1 MIFGCRSRGARRE
14 FSHPAFTGISR
25 RHLHLLRTEL
35 RVVWLAGREGRLHA
49 RRGGHRRRAA
59 GAGRR
64 VTLRWYC
71 LDSNANKYVYTNAC
85 NSGNNYQNWS

>member
-1 MIFGCRSRGARRE
+1 M

-35 RVVWLAGREGRLHA
+35 RVVWLAGREGRLYA
-49 RRGGHRRRAA
+49 RRGGRQRRAA

-64 VTLRWYC
+64 VTLWFGDR
-71 LDSNANKYVYTNAC
+71 LVVTLAHLRLGVPDEALAVAF
-85 NSGNNYQNWS
+85 GVD